1 MDMFAS
7 ASPSVAEYLQWF
19 ESRLDSVK
27 DSLMTEIEAVKN
39 DVGTFSAMESLR
51 NEKKKIATQIEKSK
65 QNLVEHNEWF
75 EMKKKT
81 MLEDEHAREWKVL
94 ESMIALHQRSKEVL
108 GNKLREV
115 DEKIANL
122 RERRNL
128 DSVGRIVS
136 PKKPSMKVAPTAKN
150 KLFQSLGL
158 TKRAQKKL
166 NESVIMNEQK
176 EMTTKQ
182 RKIQSAMQPNL
193 LQLKKEGDIP
203 AENNLSCLV
212 CGKQFTNAASFAAH
226 CLRHSVNGKS
236 GETKLRCQTA
246 GCSFTTGK
254 QEDLANHARK
264 IHTSESLFHCG
275 HCPAGVRAKFFSYSA
290 KEAHERKHGD
300 VTKEQ
305 CLKATSKDGSI
316 LCGRFFSKNIGACKL
331 RHV

>member
-7 ASPSVAEYLQWF
+7 ASPSLAEYLQWF

-65 QNLVEHNEWF
+65 QNLVEHYDWF

-81 MLEDEHAREWKVL
+81 MLEDEHAREWKAL

-108 GNKLREV
+108 DNKLREV

-122 RERRNL
+122 RERRNV

-136 PKKPSMKVAPTAKN
+136 PKKSSMKVAPTAKN
-150 KLFQSLGL
+150 KLVKVGL
-158 TKRAQKKL
+158 AKRAQKKL

-182 RKIQSAMQPNL
+182 RKIQRQVYRNALVYSL
-193 LQLKKEGDIP
+193 LK
-203 AENNLSCLV
+203 C
-212 CGKQFTNAASFAAH
+212 
-226 CLRHSVNGKS
+226 
-236 GETKLRCQTA
+236 
-246 GCSFTTGK
+246 
-254 QEDLANHARK
+254 
-264 IHTSESLFHCG
+264 
-275 HCPAGVRAKFFSYSA
+275 
-290 KEAHERKHGD
+290 
-300 VTKEQ
+300 
-305 CLKATSKDGSI
+305 
-316 LCGRFFSKNIGACKL
+316 
-331 RHV
+331 